1 MSAFFLYHR
10 TTSPTGRLLAKALG
24 ISYGHLGPG
33 QTPRRARSIQSS
45 LSRAERIIRWGSQQ
59 ALPFGCPCEHTLNT
73 ERPLSIASDK
83 LRTLATLTEAGVS
96 TCPWL
101 SRTGTGSVSSLGE
114 LREASPEGVVLGR
127 SCHGSKGRDIRV
139 FAPGQDPT
147 GCELYT
153 AYIPNT
159 REYRLHVFR
168 GEVIRVQG
176 KYLDFPEQHTN
187 PYIKNYGQGFR
198 FRTPDRELHSN
209 RLEAAIAAV
218 AALGLDFGAVD
229 LLVGMDKKPY
239 VLEVN
244 TAPACSPLT
253 ARAYIEKFAWWLGV
267 TPNYAAL
274 PASRADEHREA
285 RAAVLAFPIAA
296 GR

>member
-10 TTSPTGRLLAKALG
+10 STSPTGRVLAKALG

-33 QTPRRARSIQSS
+33 QTRRRIGSIQSS
-45 LSRAERIIRWGSQQ
+45 LSLARSIIRWGSQQ
-59 ALPFGCPCEHTLNT
+59 DLPSGSPCERTLNGVGA
-73 ERPLSIASDK
+73 LSIASSK
-83 LRTLATLTEAGVS
+83 LRALEKMEAAGIS
-96 TCPWL
+96 ACPWF
-101 SRTGTGSVSSLGE
+101 SPRRKTSSVSSLPE
-114 LREASPEGVVLGR
+114 LRELSPEGVVLGR

-139 FAPGQDPT
+139 FQPGEEPC

-159 REYRLHVFR
+159 REYRIHVFQ

-198 FRTPDRELHSN
+198 FRAPDRELHKD
-209 RLEAAIAAV
+209 RLETACAAV
-218 AALGLDFGAVD
+218 DALGLDFGAVD
-229 LLVGMDKKPY
+229 LLIGTDKKCY
-239 VLEVN
+239 VLEIN

-253 ARAYIEKFAWWLGV
+253 ARAYIERFATWLEV
-267 TPNYAAL
+267 TPNYGTLEPRLVGAT
-274 PASRADEHREA
+274 
-285 RAAVLAFPIAA
+285 V
-296 GR
+296 